1 MKNLNIKRVINGLI
15 LIVVVAAGVI
25 LYSHKDIFLN
35 KENEFQ
41 WQGIT
46 AISAF
51 LAFVVSLW
59 SNYKTRELNRKTI
72 KANYLFNNRL
82 KIIGD
87 IQSDFAEYVLTSN
100 DILKK
105 KEIIQENTD
114 EMKQI
119 QKEITDT
126 LWFDR
131 KYADKPKEIVEEAF
145 ESSYIDEYG
154 NEQINYS
161 PVTAETLMLYNES
174 DRSTGEE
181 KLGILKSEKER
192 LDSDVKLLLKNL
204 RGIKIQLSL
213 KCIKDE
219 EIAILTQLEKHNM
232 FITKESYCEMQVIE
246 LECLIDTFK
255 LFLRKNG
262 ILLKVIHEN

>member
-1 MKNLNIKRVINGLI
+1 M
-15 LIVVVAAGVI
+15 VVVAGVI

-119 QKEITDT
+119 QKEIADSF
-126 LWFDR
+126 LFDR
-131 KYADKPKEIVEEAF
+131 EYADRPNEVVEEAF
-145 ESSYIDEYG
+145 ETPYTDEYG

-161 PVTAETLMLYNES
+161 PEVTAETLMIHYE
-174 DRSTGEE
+174 DVRFTGEK

-219 EIAILTQLEKHNM
+219 EIAILTQLEKYNM
-232 FITKESYCEMQVIE
+232 FITEESYCEMQVIE

-255 LFLRKNG
+255 LFFKKEWDFAESNT
-262 ILLKVIHEN
+262 